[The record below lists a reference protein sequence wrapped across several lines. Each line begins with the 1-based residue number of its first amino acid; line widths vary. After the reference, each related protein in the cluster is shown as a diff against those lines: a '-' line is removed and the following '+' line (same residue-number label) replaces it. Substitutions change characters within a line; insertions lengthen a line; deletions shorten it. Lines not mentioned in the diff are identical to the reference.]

1 MNTTRIKEI
10 LAARGLRPLRQLG
23 QNFLAEP
30 SLAAQIAEAIGPAG
44 PEPVQEIGPGLG
56 ALTRGLLAAGH
67 AVEAF
72 EVDQG
77 LISFLREEF
86 KEEPRFKL
94 TEGDALKTLSG
105 HPARSVLCGNL
116 PYSISTPLLVQL
128 ALRQP
133 PPKTVVVT
141 LQKEVADRFGAQP
154 RTPDYG
160 AVTVLL
166 QTVFQIEKVRALPPE
181 VFYPRPRVDSSV
193 LRLTR
198 RSSFPGGL
206 EKFYAFVRKGFS
218 QRRKQLKRVLPVDLA
233 RRAEELDPS
242 EWWQLYEQHGREI

>member
-1 MNTTRIKEI
+1 M
-10 LAARGLRPLRQLG
+10 
-23 QNFLAEP
+23 
-30 SLAAQIAEAIGPAG
+30 
-44 PEPVQEIGPGLG
+44 
-56 ALTRGLLAAGH
+56 
-67 AVEAF
+67 
-72 EVDQG
+72 DQG

-242 EWWQLYEQHGREI
+242 EWFQLYEQCGRAV

>member
-1 MNTTRIKEI
+1 
-10 LAARGLRPLRQLG
+10 LG

-30 SLAAQIAEAIGPAG
+30 TLATQIAETLGPARE
-44 PEPVQEIGPGLG
+44 EPVQEIGPGLG
-56 ALTRGLLAAGH
+56 ALTRAVLAGGH
-67 AVEAF
+67 SVEAF

-86 KEEPRFKL
+86 RDEPRFRL
-94 TEGDALKTLSG
+94 VEGDALKTLAS
-105 HPARSVLCGNL
+105 HAPRPILCGNL

-133 PPKTVVVT
+133 PPEIVVVT
-141 LQKEVADRFGAQP
+141 LQKEVAERFAAQP
-154 RTPDYG
+154 RTSEYG

-193 LRLTR
+193 LRLAR
-198 RSSFPGGL
+198 RPSIPGNL
-206 EKFYAFVRKGFS
+206 ERFYAFVRQGFS

-242 EWWQLYEQHGREI
+242 EWFQLYEQCGRAV

>member
-1 MNTTRIKEI
+1 M
-10 LAARGLRPLRQLG
+10 
-23 QNFLAEP
+23 
-30 SLAAQIAEAIGPAG
+30 
-44 PEPVQEIGPGLG
+44 QEIGPGLG
-56 ALTRGLLAAGH
+56 ALTRALLAAGH
-67 AVEAF
+67 SMEAF

-77 LISFLREEF
+77 LISFLCEEF
-86 KEEPRFKL
+86 KDEPRFQL
-94 TEGDALKTLSG
+94 IEGDALKTLPR
-105 HPARSVLCGNL
+105 HTPRPVLCGNL

-133 PPKTVVVT
+133 PPEVVVVT
-141 LQKEVADRFGAQP
+141 LQKEVADRFAAQP
-154 RTPDYG
+154 RTSEYG

-166 QTVFQIEKVRALPPE
+166 QTVFEIEKIRALPPE

-198 RSSFPGGL
+198 RPSFPEDR

-242 EWWQLYEQHGREI
+242 EWFQLYEQCGRAV

>member
-1 MNTTRIKEI
+1 M
-10 LAARGLRPLRQLG
+10 G

-30 SLAAQIAEAIGPAG
+30 TLAAQIAEAVGPAG
-44 PEPVQEIGPGLG
+44 AEPVQEIGPGLG
-56 ALTRGLLAAGH
+56 ALTRALLAGGH
-67 AVEAF
+67 SVEAF
-72 EVDQG
+72 ELDQG
-77 LISFLREEF
+77 LIFFLREEF
-86 KEEPRFKL
+86 KDEPRFQL
-94 TEGDALKTLSG
+94 IEGDALKTLPDS
-105 HPARSVLCGNL
+105 PPRPVLCGNL

-133 PPKTVVVT
+133 PPRTVVVT
-141 LQKEVADRFGAQP
+141 LQKEVADRFAARP
-154 RTPDYG
+154 RTSDYG

-198 RSSFPGGL
+198 RSSIPGNL
-206 EKFYAFVRKGFS
+206 EKFYAFVRQGFS

-242 EWWQLYEQHGREI
+242 EWFQLYEQCGRTL

>member
-1 MNTTRIKEI
+1 M
-10 LAARGLRPLRQLG
+10 
-23 QNFLAEP
+23 
-30 SLAAQIAEAIGPAG
+30 
-44 PEPVQEIGPGLG
+44 QEVGPGLG
-56 ALTRGLLAAGH
+56 ALTRALLAAGH
-67 AVEAF
+67 EVEAF

-77 LISFLREEF
+77 LITFLREEF
-86 KEEPRFKL
+86 KDEPRFHL
-94 TEGDALKTLSG
+94 LAGDALKTLSSQ
-105 HPARSVLCGNL
+105 PRRKILCGNL

-133 PPKTVVVT
+133 PPETVVVT
-141 LQKEVADRFGAQP
+141 LQKEVADRFAAQP
-154 RTPDYG
+154 HTSDYG

-181 VFYPRPRVDSSV
+181 VFYPRPRVDSAV

-198 RSSFPGGL
+198 RSSVPGEL
-206 EKFYAFVRKGFS
+206 DKFYAFVRKGFS

-242 EWWQLYEQHGREI
+242 EWWQLYEQCGRAV